1 MQATGQTGPG
11 QVQLPGGGTIRP
23 VLLFRIETP
32 PSANTSRRGGG
43 SCAPAKEQAK
53 EISKKHGAAARMI
66 RKSILLGED
75 YRQCDAG
82 ALLRVIQV

>member
-1 MQATGQTGPG
+1 
-11 QVQLPGGGTIRP
+11 
-23 VLLFRIETP
+23 
-32 PSANTSRRGGG
+32 
-43 SCAPAKEQAK
+43 
-53 EISKKHGAAARMI
+53 MI